1 MMIAKIT
8 KLLTAPTHELGK
20 WTRFMVLQVRI
31 WFHCLRLLKVNHCG
45 TQAAAL
51 SYHSIFGLVPLVIVS
66 LMVFQMFPLF
76 GEVSEKVKTFAYE
89 QMNLTSIKYPV
100 EKQSTGENASPQ
112 QKEKADEISVAEK
125 LDELTKGYISKAHTG
140 AITVVGLVLVIWAA
154 IALLATIEKT
164 FNTIFHVGTG
174 RSFLHR
180 LFNYWALLTL
190 GPILLALGIYVSG
203 QVVKNKLYQKL
214 VPSTQ
219 QQQIEVSG
227 DMAGADV
234 TIDPNIADGQP
245 AQTKR
250 PDSGG
255 FKSKMARVTARTLPF
270 LISLVAIFF
279 LYFFLPNTRVS
290 PGSALWGAFVAGV
303 IWSLAKFGFGQYVT
317 KFVPQFA
324 VYGVLG
330 IIPLTVMWIYLSWLI
345 VLFGLQLT
353 YATQNVKRLDAA
365 EFGSAR
371 RQEQCFL
378 ANDQTVIRV
387 MEYVLNAF
395 ERKDQKPVGAESIAY
410 RLGMPTD
417 FTEKI
422 LNRMVQSGLLCHTS
436 EPVVGYVPSTDG
448 AHITLD
454 EISRAISEVSFA
466 QPNAADATHM
476 QAVFD
481 ELNKHMSRY
490 TLKQVLNK
498 DEDFNIQKEPMPEF
512 PDDADDVV

>member
-1 MMIAKIT
+1 MFQKIK
-8 KLLTAPTHELGK
+8 KLFTSPTHELGK
-20 WTRFMVLQVRI
+20 WSRFLVLQMRI
-31 WFHCLRLLKVNHCG
+31 WFHCLRLLKVNRCG

-51 SYHSIFGLVPLVIVS
+51 SYHTIFGIVPLAIVT
-66 LMVFQMFPLF
+66 LMVFQMFPAF
-76 GEVSEKVKTFAYE
+76 REVSEKVKAIAYD
-89 QMNLTSIKYPV
+89 QMNLTRIEYPV
-100 EKQSTGENASPQ
+100 QSGVAD
-112 QKEKADEISVAEK
+112 QKKDKIKTITAAEK
-125 LDELTKGYISKAHTG
+125 IEEFSESFISKAHAG
-140 AITVVGLVLVIWAA
+140 AITVVGLALVIWAA
-154 IALLATIEKT
+154 IALLTTIEKT

-174 RSFLHR
+174 RGFLHR

-203 QVVKNKLYQKL
+203 QVVKNELYQKF
-214 VPSTQ
+214 VPKAQ
-219 QQQIEVSG
+219 QQQIAAPDDGVV
-227 DMAGADV
+227 ADA
-234 TIDPNIADGQP
+234 TADPNRTDGQT
-245 AQTKR
+245 AQTQH

-255 FKSKMARVTARTLPF
+255 FASKVAWLAAKTVPF
-270 LISLVAIFF
+270 LISVIAIFF

-290 PGSALWGAFVAGV
+290 PGAAFWGAFVAAV
-303 IWSLAKFGFGQYVT
+303 IWAFAKFGFGQYVT

-365 EFGSAR
+365 EFNKAR

-395 ERKDQKPVGAESIAY
+395 ERKDQKPVSVESIAY

-466 QPNAADATHM
+466 QPSAADATNM

-481 ELNKHMSRY
+481 ELNKQMSRY

-498 DEDFNIQKEPMPEF
+498 DEDFEIPKDAMPEF
-512 PDDADDVV
+512 PGRGDEVV

>member
-1 MMIAKIT
+1 MIQKFS
-8 KLLTAPTHELGK
+8 KLLTSPTHELGK
-20 WTRFMVLQVRI
+20 WTRFLVFQIRI
-31 WFHCLRLLKVNHCG
+31 WLHCIRLLKINRCG

-51 SYHSIFGLVPLVIVS
+51 AYHSIFGLVPLVIVS

-76 GEVSEKVKTFAYE
+76 GEVSDKVKSFAYE

-100 EKQSTGENASPQ
+100 ETKSTEKSVSPQ
-112 QKEKADEISVAEK
+112 EQGKPSKITVADK

-140 AITVVGLVLVIWAA
+140 AITVVGLALVIWAA
-154 IALLATIEKT
+154 IALLTTIEKT
-164 FNTIFHVGTG
+164 FNTIFHVGAG

-203 QVVKNKLYQKL
+203 QVVKNKIYQKL
-214 VPSTQ
+214 VPQTQ
-219 QQQIEVSG
+219 QQQIEGEG
-227 DMAGADV
+227 DTVVADV
-234 TIDPNIADGQP
+234 TSDPNIAGGQV

-250 PDSGG
+250 LGSGVIT
-255 FKSKMARVTARTLPF
+255 SKLTWLTGKTIPF
-270 LISLVAIFF
+270 LISMVAIFF

-290 PGSALWGAFVAGV
+290 PGAALWGAFIAAV

-365 EFGSAR
+365 ELSRAR
-371 RQEQCFL
+371 RQDTCFL

-395 ERKDQKPVGAESIAY
+395 ERKDQKPVSVESIAL

-422 LNRMVQSGLLCHTS
+422 LNRMVQCGLLCHTS

-448 AHITLD
+448 SHITLD

-466 QPNAADATHM
+466 QPSAADATNM

-481 ELNKHMSRY
+481 ELNKHLSRY

-498 DEDFNIQKEPMPEF
+498 DEDFDTPQESMPEF
-512 PDDADDVV
+512 SDSENEVV

>member
-1 MMIAKIT
+1 MIQKMK
-8 KLLTAPTHELGK
+8 KLLTLPTNELGK
-20 WTRFMVLQVRI
+20 WSRFLVLQIRI
-31 WFHCLRLLKVNHCG
+31 WFHFGRLFIGVNRCL

-51 SYHSIFGLVPLVIVS
+51 AYHTIFGLVPLAIVS
-66 LMVFQMFPLF
+66 LMVFQMFPAF
-76 GEVSEKVKTFAYE
+76 EGVSEKVKAFAYE
-89 QMNLTSIKYPV
+89 QMNLTSIEYPV
-100 EKQSTGENASPQ
+100 EANVDNGEGTPE
-112 QKEKADEISVAEK
+112 QKTEPEKISVAEK
-125 LDELTKGYISKAHTG
+125 LDELTKGYILKAHTG
-140 AITVVGLVLVIWAA
+140 AITVVGLVLVIWASV
-154 IALLATIEKT
+154 ALLTTIEKT
-164 FNTIFHVGTG
+164 FNNIFHVGTG
-174 RSFLHR
+174 RGFLHR

-190 GPILLALGIYVSG
+190 GPILLGLGIYVST
-203 QVVKNKLYQKL
+203 QVVKHKLYQKF
-214 VPSTQ
+214 VPQVQRQVENSTDSAVANTMTESDITPEQ
-219 QQQIEVSG
+219 AVQ
-227 DMAGADV
+227 AGP
-234 TIDPNIADGQP
+234 TRTFKEKF
-245 AQTKR
+245 AQVAAKI
-250 PDSGG
+250 
-255 FKSKMARVTARTLPF
+255 VPF
-270 LISLVAIFF
+270 LISIIAFFF

-290 PGSALWGAFVAGV
+290 PGAALWGAFVAAL
-303 IWSLAKFGFGQYVT
+303 IWMAAKFGFGMYVT

-330 IIPLTVMWIYLSWLI
+330 IIPLTVMWIYVSWLI

-365 EFGSAR
+365 EFSKAH
-371 RQEQCFL
+371 RQGRCFL

-395 ERKDQKPVGAESIAY
+395 ERKDQKPVSVESIAY

-422 LNRMVQSGLLCHTS
+422 LNRMVQCGLLCHTS

-466 QPNAADATHM
+466 QPSAADATNM

-481 ELNKHMSRY
+481 ELDKHLSRY

-498 DEDFNIQKEPMPEF
+498 DEDFATQSQAVQEPLTEGEE
-512 PDDADDVV
+512 AV

>member
-1 MMIAKIT
+1 
-8 KLLTAPTHELGK
+8 
-20 WTRFMVLQVRI
+20 VLQVRI
-31 WFHCLRLLKVNHCG
+31 WFHCLRLLKVNRCG

-51 SYHSIFGLVPLVIVS
+51 SYHSIFGLVPLAIVT
-66 LMVFQMFPLF
+66 LMVFQMFPAF
-76 GEVSEKVKTFAYE
+76 DNVSEKVKTFAYDTL
-89 QMNLTSIKYPV
+89 NLDEIQYPDKDTV
-100 EKQSTGENASPQ
+100 
-112 QKEKADEISVAEK
+112 ADESVDKTEMPKVSAADKLEELSEK
-125 LDELTKGYISKAHTG
+125 FISKASGG
-140 AITVVGLVLVIWAA
+140 AITIVGLALVIWAA
-154 IALLATIEKT
+154 IALLTTIEKT
-164 FNTIFHVGTG
+164 FNTIFHVGAG

-203 QVVKNKLYQKL
+203 QLVKNKLYQKF
-214 VPSTQ
+214 VPKTQ
-219 QQQIEVSG
+219 QLQIETRDDRAV
-227 DMAGADV
+227 ADV
-234 TIDPNIADGQP
+234 TADPNIAEEQAVL
-245 AQTKR
+245 AQQ
-250 PDSGG
+250 SGSG
-255 FKSKMARVTARTLPF
+255 AFASKVGWLAAKTVPF
-270 LISLVAIFF
+270 LISLIAIFF

-290 PGSALWGAFVAGV
+290 AKAALWGAFVAAL

-365 EFGSAR
+365 EFRKAR
-371 RQEQCFL
+371 RQEECFL

-395 ERKDQKPVGAESIAY
+395 ERKDQKPVSVEAIAF

-417 FTEKI
+417 FAEKI
-422 LNRMVQSGLLCHTS
+422 LDRMVQSGLLCHTS

-454 EISRAISEVSFA
+454 EISRAIGEVSFA
-466 QPNAADATHM
+466 QPSAADATNM

-498 DEDFNIQKEPMPEF
+498 DEDFQIQKESMPEF
-512 PDDADDVV
+512 PDEADGVV

>member
-1 MMIAKIT
+1 MQ
-8 KLLTAPTHELGK
+8 KLKSLSTSPTHELGK
-20 WTRFMVLQVRI
+20 WSRFLVLQVRI
-31 WFHCLRLLKVNHCG
+31 WFHCLRLLKVNRCG

-51 SYHSIFGLVPLVIVS
+51 SYHSIFGLVPLAIVS
-66 LMVFQMFPLF
+66 LMVFQMFPAF
-76 GEVSEKVKTFAYE
+76 DTVSEKVKKFAYE
-89 QMNLTSIKYPV
+89 QMNLTTIKYPAQTM
-100 EKQSTGENASPQ
+100 KDQGATPQ
-112 QKEKADEISVAEK
+112 QTEKGKEVTVAEK
-125 LDELTKGYISKAHTG
+125 LDELAKEYISKAHTG
-140 AITVVGLVLVIWAA
+140 AITVVGLALVIWAA

-203 QVVKNKLYQKL
+203 QVVKNKVLQKI
-214 VPSTQ
+214 VPLTRQ
-219 QQQIEVSG
+219 QQVETPQNPA
-227 DMAGADV
+227 MAEGTV
-234 TIDPNIADGQP
+234 DPNAPVGDGEQTADIHKGAFRSKIAWLS
-245 AQTKR
+245 AKT
-250 PDSGG
+250 
-255 FKSKMARVTARTLPF
+255 VPF
-270 LISLVAIFF
+270 LISLIAIFF

-290 PGSALWGAFVAGV
+290 AKAALWGAFVAAV
-303 IWSLAKFGFGQYVT
+303 IWAIAKFGFGQYMTNVP
-317 KFVPQFA
+317 KFQ

-365 EFGSAR
+365 EFARAR

-395 ERKDQKPVGAESIAY
+395 ERKDQKPVSVESIAY

-422 LNRMVQSGLLCHTS
+422 LNRLVQSGLLCHTS

-466 QPNAADATHM
+466 QPSAADATNM
-476 QAVFD
+476 LAIFD
-481 ELNKHMSRY
+481 DLNKHLSRY

-498 DEDFNIQKEPMPEF
+498 DEEF
-512 PDDADDVV
+512 DLQRESFDSEENL